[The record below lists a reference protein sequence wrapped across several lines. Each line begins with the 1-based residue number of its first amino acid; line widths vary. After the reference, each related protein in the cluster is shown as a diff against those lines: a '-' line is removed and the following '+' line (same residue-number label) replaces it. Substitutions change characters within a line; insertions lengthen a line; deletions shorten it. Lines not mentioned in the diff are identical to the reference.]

1 MRLMICSQEWEST
14 KKQVIVGKEVRN
26 APYLLFY
33 SNMSGETI
41 KLIEGKIEELYNSL
55 MSRPLQVLSIF
66 NDFFGEDKVDMQG
79 YWSLDKFKSWMSIE
93 PLSTYIPNGD
103 IVSMNRNDWSMY
115 RTRAITD
122 LPGDQIEKVVNV
134 LTNTTAKEKIG
145 NAKFNDIFILVH
157 FPHVRVTN
165 EHDRF
170 VDINHLWAKVKVMY
184 DGTLNGGFKLNRSEY
199 TMLHFSSGYMHSH
212 ISCIPTNDFTY
223 FQSPCTGSGPI
234 NGTISALN
242 RDYDEDMWNMFC
254 LELSKYVTVE
264 SIAGRPYNYLERLG
278 TDNMEM
284 GVDRFITYLSP
295 DYYEGALSS
304 DKLKEFIRGFIN
316 SKKLKFNYVNGSYSI
331 GMSLIEFIVLISN
344 EFIKWYNDQFNKE
357 ELTAKFVKLKREGIL
372 EECIID
378 NGKIYYDRGRNNVN
392 SYAQYIGKK
401 VCMFKGRE
409 VTIDITDFAE
419 VRNENKSIILNTHTA
434 LYILATILKVL
445 NYRYGRGKATHE
457 SNQLGTEVR
466 YL

>member
-1 MRLMICSQEWEST
+1 
-14 KKQVIVGKEVRN
+14 
-26 APYLLFY
+26 
-33 SNMSGETI
+33 MSGETI
-41 KLIEGKIEELYNSL
+41 KLIEEKIEELYNSL
-55 MSRPLQVLSIF
+55 MDKPLRVLGIF

-79 YWSLDKFKSWMSIE
+79 YWSLDKFKSWMNIE
-93 PLSTYIPNGD
+93 PLSTYIPNGN
-103 IVSMNRNDWSMY
+103 IVSMNMNGWSMY
-115 RTRAITD
+115 KTWSITD
-122 LPGDQIEKVVNV
+122 LPGDQAEKVVNV
-134 LTNTTAKEKIG
+134 LTNTTVKERIG
-145 NAKFNDIFILVH
+145 NAKFNGIFILVH

-170 VDINHLWAKVKVMY
+170 VDINHLWAKVKVSY
-184 DGTLNGGFKLNRSEY
+184 NGTLNGGFTLNRSEY
-199 TMLHFSSGYMHSH
+199 TLLHIRSHYMHSH
-212 ISCIPTNDFTY
+212 ISSIPTGDFTQ
-223 FQSPCTGSGPI
+223 FQNPCTGRGPI

-264 SIAGRPYNYLERLG
+264 SVAGVPYNYLEKLG
-278 TDNMEM
+278 TNDMEV

-295 DYYEGALSS
+295 NYYESVITP
-304 DKLKEFIRGFIN
+304 DKFREFVRYFIS

-357 ELTAKFVKLKREGIL
+357 ELTAKFADLERHDIL
-372 EECIID
+372 RECIID

-392 SYAQYIGKK
+392 NYAQYIGKK
-401 VCMFKGRE
+401 VCVFKGRE
-409 VTIDITDFAE
+409 ITVDITDIAE
-419 VRNENKSIILNTHTA
+419 VRNENKSIILNTQTA
-434 LYILATILKVL
+434 LYILNIILKVL
-445 NYRYGRGKATHE
+445 NYRYGRNKATHE

>member
-1 MRLMICSQEWEST
+1 
-14 KKQVIVGKEVRN
+14 
-26 APYLLFY
+26 
-33 SNMSGETI
+33 MSGETI
-41 KLIEGKIEELYNSL
+41 KLIEEKIEELYNSL
-55 MSRPLQVLSIF
+55 MDKPLRVLGIF

-79 YWSLDKFKSWMSIE
+79 YWSLDEFKSWMNIVS
-93 PLSTYIPNGD
+93 LSTYIPDGN

-115 RTRAITD
+115 ETQAITD
-122 LPGDQIEKVVNV
+122 LPGDQVEKVVNV
-134 LTNTTAKEKIG
+134 LTDTTVKERIG
-145 NAKFNDIFILVH
+145 NAKFNGIFILVH

-184 DGTLNGGFKLNRSEY
+184 NGTLNGGFTLNRSEY
-199 TMLHFSSGYMHSH
+199 TLLHIRSDYMHSH
-212 ISCIPTNDFTY
+212 IMTIPKNDFTQ
-223 FQSPCTGSGPI
+223 FQNPCTGSGPI

-264 SIAGRPYNYLERLG
+264 SVAGTPYHYLERLG
-278 TDNMEM
+278 TNDMEV

-295 DYYEGALSS
+295 NYYRTVITPN
-304 DKLKEFIRGFIN
+304 KFKEFVRYFIN

-357 ELTAKFVKLKREGIL
+357 ELTAKFADLKRNNIL
-372 EECIID
+372 NECIID
-378 NGKIYYDRGRNNVN
+378 NGKIYYDGSRNNVN

-401 VCMFKGRE
+401 VCVFKGKE
-409 VTIDITDFAE
+409 ITVDITDIAE
-419 VRNENKSIILNTHTA
+419 VRNENKSIILNTQTA
-434 LYILATILKVL
+434 SYILTTILKVL
-445 NYRYGRGKATHE
+445 NYRYGRDKATHE
-457 SNQLGTEVR
+457 GNQLGTEVR

>member
-1 MRLMICSQEWEST
+1 
-14 KKQVIVGKEVRN
+14 
-26 APYLLFY
+26 
-33 SNMSGETI
+33 MSGETI
-41 KLIEGKIEELYNSL
+41 KLIEEKIEELYNSL
-55 MSRPLQVLSIF
+55 MDKPLRVLGIF

-79 YWSLDKFKSWMSIE
+79 YWSLDKFKSWMNIV
-93 PLSTYIPNGD
+93 PLSTYIPDGN

-115 RTRAITD
+115 ETQAITD
-122 LPGDQIEKVVNV
+122 LPGDQVEKVVNV
-134 LTNTTAKEKIG
+134 LTDTTVKERIG
-145 NAKFNDIFILVH
+145 NAKFNGIFILVH

-184 DGTLNGGFKLNRSEY
+184 NGTLNGGFTLNRSEY
-199 TMLHFSSGYMHSH
+199 TLLHIRSDYMHSH
-212 ISCIPTNDFTY
+212 IMTIPKNDFTQ
-223 FQSPCTGSGPI
+223 FQNPCTGIGPI

-242 RDYDEDMWNMFC
+242 RDYDEDIWNMFC

-264 SIAGRPYNYLERLG
+264 SVAGTPYHYLEKLG
-278 TDNMEM
+278 TNDMEV

-295 DYYEGALSS
+295 NYYRIVITP
-304 DKLKEFIRGFIN
+304 DKFKEFVRYFIN

-357 ELTAKFVKLKREGIL
+357 ELTAKFADLKRNNIL
-372 EECIID
+372 SECIID
-378 NGKIYYDRGRNNVN
+378 NGKIYYDGSRNNVN

-401 VCMFKGRE
+401 VCVFKGKE
-409 VTIDITDFAE
+409 ITVDITDIAE
-419 VRNENKSIILNTHTA
+419 VRNENKSIILNTQTA
-434 LYILATILKVL
+434 LYILTTILKVL
-445 NYRYGRGKATHE
+445 NYRYGRDKATHE
-457 SNQLGTEVR
+457 GNQLGTEVR

>member
-1 MRLMICSQEWEST
+1 
-14 KKQVIVGKEVRN
+14 
-26 APYLLFY
+26 
-33 SNMSGETI
+33 MSGETI
-41 KLIEGKIEELYNSL
+41 KLIEEKIEELYNSL
-55 MSRPLQVLSIF
+55 MDKPLRVLSIF

-79 YWSLDKFKSWMSIE
+79 YWSLDKFKSWMNIE
-93 PLSTYIPNGD
+93 PLSTYIPDGN

-115 RTRAITD
+115 KTQAITD
-122 LPGDQIEKVVNV
+122 LPGNQVEKVVNV
-134 LTNTTAKEKIG
+134 LTDNRVKEIIG
-145 NAKFNDIFILVH
+145 SVKFNGIFILVH

-184 DGTLNGGFKLNRSEY
+184 NGTLNGGFTLNRSEY
-199 TMLHFSSGYMHSH
+199 TLLHIRSDYMFSH
-212 ISCIPTNDFTY
+212 IRSIPKNDFTQ
-223 FQSPCTGSGPI
+223 FQNPCTGSGPI

-264 SIAGRPYNYLERLG
+264 SVAGTPYHYLERLG
-278 TDNMEM
+278 TNGMEV

-295 DYYEGALSS
+295 GCYVSVITPG
-304 DKLKEFIRGFIN
+304 KFKEFVRYFIN

-357 ELTAKFVKLKREGIL
+357 ELTAKFADLKSNGIL
-372 EECIID
+372 RECIID

-401 VCMFKGRE
+401 VCVFKGKE
-409 VTIDITDFAE
+409 ITVDITDIAE
-419 VRNENKSIILNTHTA
+419 VRNENKSIILDTQTA
-434 LYILATILKVL
+434 LYILTTILKVL
-445 NYRYGRGKATHE
+445 NYRYGRNKATHKGY
-457 SNQLGTEVR
+457 QLGTEVR

>member
-1 MRLMICSQEWEST
+1 
-14 KKQVIVGKEVRN
+14 
-26 APYLLFY
+26 
-33 SNMSGETI
+33 MSGETI
-41 KLIEGKIEELYNSL
+41 KLIEEKIEELYNSL
-55 MSRPLQVLSIF
+55 MDKPLRVLGIF

-79 YWSLDKFKSWMSIE
+79 YWSLDKFKSWMNIE
-93 PLSTYIPNGD
+93 PLSTYIPDGN

-115 RTRAITD
+115 GTQAITD
-122 LPGDQIEKVVNV
+122 LPVDQVEKVVNV
-134 LTNTTAKEKIG
+134 LTDTTVKERIG
-145 NAKFNDIFILVH
+145 NAKFNGIFILVH
-157 FPHVRVTN
+157 FPHVRITN

-184 DGTLNGGFKLNRSEY
+184 NGTLNGGFTLNRSEY
-199 TMLHFSSGYMHSH
+199 TLLHFRSHYMHSH
-212 ISCIPTNDFTY
+212 ISSIPIGDFTK
-223 FQSPCTGSGPI
+223 FQNPCTGSGPI

-264 SIAGRPYNYLERLG
+264 SVAGVPYNYLEKLG
-278 TDNMEM
+278 TDDMEVA
-284 GVDRFITYLSP
+284 VDRFITYLSP
-295 DYYEGALSS
+295 NYYGSAITHG
-304 DKLKEFIRGFIN
+304 KFREFVRYFIN

-357 ELTAKFVKLKREGIL
+357 ELTTKFATLKSHGIL
-372 EECIID
+372 RECIID

-401 VCMFKGRE
+401 VCVFKGKE
-409 VTIDITDFAE
+409 ITVDITDIAE
-419 VRNENKSIILNTHTA
+419 VRNENKSIILDTQTA
-434 LYILATILKVL
+434 SYILTTILKVL
-445 NYRYGRGKATHE
+445 NYRYGRNKATHE
-457 SNQLGTEVR
+457 GNQLGTEVR